1 MTVVVETLPRV
12 YAIPPVDTMILPNN
26 ERQLT
31 MITLNGIEIEVSEL
45 GVCQCWD
52 CDRGKP
58 WKCANEEEEE

>member
-1 MTVVVETLPRV
+1 MRKGRFAYTRGFVSVELVHQPS
-12 YAIPPVDTMILPNN
+12 
-26 ERQLT
+26 ERQST
-31 MITLNGIEIEVSEL
+31 MITLNGIEIEVSEF